1 VTWYR
6 LAQAE
11 LAAGNRDAQQRA
23 LAEFRKLH
31 NSTPVGLGKPDQAQ
45 EVTPQQIGNTE
56 QQ

>member
-1 VTWYR
+1 MTWYW

-11 LAAGNRDAQQRA
+11 RAAGNRDAQQRA

-31 NSTPVGLGKPDQAQ
+31 NSTPVGLAKPDQAQ
-45 EVTPQQIGNTE
+45 EMTPQAIGNTE

>member
-23 LAEFRKLH
+23 LAEFRK
-31 NSTPVGLGKPDQAQ
+31 VAQ
-45 EVTPQQIGNTE
+45 LDTGWARETGSGTGSDPTTDW
-56 QQ
+56 